1 MQSNRR
7 IILALEGSDINMP
20 GVLKLK
26 KRTNKKIALV
36 FGDPLS
42 YDVEQTGADH
52 NTDDSGQDISS

>member
-26 KRTNKKIALV
+26 KRINKKIALV

-52 NTDDSGQDISS
+52 NTDDSG